1 MEERRRRRAEISD
14 RLGRPKERKERVR
27 KEEDVRVRPPRRD
40 KKGNLSIG
48 ERETVI
54 ISDEEDEK
62 EDVKSQRGREEGG
75 RGKERGNNWLIDL
88 SRE

>member
-14 RLGRPKERKERVR
+14 RLGRPKERKEWVR
-27 KEEDVRVRPPRRD
+27 KEEDLRVRLPRRD
-40 KKGNLSIG
+40 KKVNLSIG

-75 RGKERGNNWLIDL
+75 QRKERGNNWLIDL